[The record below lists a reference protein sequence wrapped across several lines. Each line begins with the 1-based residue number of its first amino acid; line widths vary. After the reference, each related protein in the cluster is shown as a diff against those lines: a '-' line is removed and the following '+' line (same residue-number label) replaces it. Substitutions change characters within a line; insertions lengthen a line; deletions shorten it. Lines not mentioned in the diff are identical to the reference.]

1 MIEFI
6 RSLFRKPGEDMNSA
20 SIKGENSKFILKI
33 EDDKGKILE
42 IGTLQY
48 LDGKW
53 KFQYSDTFQ
62 NQTKFRRLVGFS
74 DLNKIYES
82 EVLWPFFKIRIPG
95 LKQPLVEKILEKE
108 EIDKSD
114 EVSLLKRFGRI
125 NISNP
130 YVLDPVS

>member
-1 MIEFI
+1 
-6 RSLFRKPGEDMNSA
+6 MNSA

-53 KFQYSDTFQ
+53 KFQYSNAFK
-62 NQTKFRRLVGFS
+62 NQAKFRRLVGFS

-95 LKQPLVEKILEKE
+95 LKPPLVEKILEKE
-108 EIDKSD
+108 KIDKSD